1 MKWFIGCIWKT
12 FPPVHTSYYFICAGN
27 ISSCPKL
34 DGSGQNNYTTSMTK
48 DKNTHTAD
56 SLPERLALK
65 TTSYIGSPTSLI
77 IHTLFFGGIFS
88 LQNFGFSTDQI
99 MLILTTIVSLE
110 AIYLSIFIQITVN
123 HQAKQIR
130 EVGADVEEISEDV
143 EEISKDIDDIQE
155 DVEEISKDIDDIQE
169 DVEEISKDVDDIQED
184 VEEISK
190 DVDDI
195 SEDVEEIS
203 KDIDGIQEDV
213 EDISKDVDGISKD
226 MDDISEDV
234 EGISGGL
241 EKEDQEDA
249 ETDAKIR
256 KIELTL
262 EELLREIKALPK
274 DQRAHLS

>member
-1 MKWFIGCIWKT
+1 MET
-12 FPPVHTSYYFICAGN
+12 PLP
-27 ISSCPKL
+27 
-34 DGSGQNNYTTSMTK
+34 
-48 DKNTHTAD
+48 
-56 SLPERLALK
+56 LPEVTEPKASRVESIALAAPQYL
-65 TTSYIGSPTSLI
+65 GSPTSLI
-77 IHTLFFGGIFS
+77 IHTCFFVGIFT
-88 LQNFGFSTDQI
+88 LQLFGFSFDQI

-195 SEDVEEIS
+195 SEDVEEIT